1 MPKLNQ
7 VRCVLAVNDYKKSA
21 EFYREKLGFKLD
33 TEVDRWFF
41 LSRDNFKVMLGHC
54 PNEVSAS
61 KVGDHSWFAYAYIE
75 DIDGLHSEYKRNG
88 VKIIQEISEK
98 PWGMREFCIETPDG
112 HRIMFGQ
119 ELEQKNVT

>member
-21 EFYREKLGFKLD
+21 AFYREKLGFKLD
-33 TEVDRWFF
+33 FEVEGWFF

-54 PNEVSAS
+54 PDEIPAS
-61 KVGDHSWFAYAYIE
+61 KVGNHSWFAYAYME
-75 DIDGLHSEYKRNG
+75 DIDGLHSEYKTSG
-88 VKIIQEISEK
+88 VKIVQDIADK
-98 PWGMREFCIETPDG
+98 PWGVREFCIETPDG

-119 ELEQKNVT
+119 ELE